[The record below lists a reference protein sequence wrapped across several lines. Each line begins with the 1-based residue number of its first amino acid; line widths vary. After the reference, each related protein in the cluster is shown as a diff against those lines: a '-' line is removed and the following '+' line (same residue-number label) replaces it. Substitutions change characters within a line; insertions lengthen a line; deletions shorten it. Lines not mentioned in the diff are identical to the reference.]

1 MKNII
6 AFFVR
11 YKVWTNVLLFST
23 LLFGLLFFLNMK
35 YSFFPETRPDF
46 INVQVAY
53 PGASPEEVEEGV
65 VLKIEESI
73 DGLEGIER
81 VTSVSR
87 ENFGTVTVEIT
98 AEADMDNVLRD
109 VKNSVDRIN
118 SFPIGSEK
126 PVIFEQKFRSR
137 ALSIVLYGKTDLY
150 NLKYYGERM
159 RDELL
164 ATPEISQVAI
174 EGVPRL
180 EFSLEVSEADLRRY
194 NLSFS
199 EVAAAVGAE
208 NINLSGGKIDTKD
221 EEILI
226 RANARE
232 YFARELANLVV
243 RGNDDGTIIYLKD
256 VAQLKERWEDVPD
269 KSYFND
275 RTAVVI
281 NIDKTREEDILAVAE
296 AAKNIVSEFNAE
308 HREVQAEVLDDNTV
322 SLRQRLSLL
331 INNGLIGL
339 LLVIISLGFF
349 LNLRLSFWVS
359 VGIPF
364 SFGGMFIIAGLAGI
378 TINVISLFGMI
389 VVVGILVDDAIVV
402 GENIYAHYERGKPA
416 LKAAI
421 DGTIEMVGPV
431 TTSIATTIVA
441 FLPFFFLDG
450 FLGKF
455 IWHMAL
461 VVIATLGFSLL
472 EAFTILPAHLAHSKG
487 LHPHTQDNPIRQRI
501 DGFITWLTNDVYGRS
516 LHFALRHKWL
526 TVVTPV
532 AAVMITLGLLRGGLI
547 GVTFF
552 PFIDGDTLPVNLTLV
567 AGRQE
572 ADTDSLLRHIEQ
584 KALILNDSLKAERP
598 DGKDVVIG
606 VKRDIGSN
614 DFGEQGSHT
623 GRLTLLLLPGEER
636 NMDTPLIANRLRD
649 MVGAIPEAQK
659 LTYGR
664 IGFFGKPVSVSLL
677 GNNLDQL
684 TKARDLLVAQLEDF
698 PSLKDVTDS
707 EQEGRREIDIRLK
720 PRAYALGLTLRD
732 IASQVRQGFFGQEV
746 QRIQRGRDEI
756 RVWVRY
762 TEEDRSALG
771 FIDRMRIRTPDGAEY
786 PFSELAEY
794 DIARGIISINRL
806 ENQREI
812 KVEANLTD
820 FEADLP
826 PILDDI
832 RDNVLPGV
840 LAQVSGV
847 RASFE
852 GQSRNQ
858 EKTMRSMRT
867 AFSVAMIVMFI
878 LVILVFRSY
887 AQAAIV
893 FGIIPLGIL
902 GSVWGHGIHG
912 IQLNT
917 LSIYGIIALA
927 GIIIND
933 SIVFVD
939 QINRNLR
946 DGMKILDAVHTAGVS
961 RLRPILLTTLTTSL
975 GLAPLILETSRQA
988 QFLIPMA
995 VSVAYGLAFGT
1006 FILLM
1011 VLPSSFLILNKFR
1024 VLFARH
1030 ILRKSDVTPE
1040 AVEPALQEIV
1050 YASKQED
1057 VR

>member
-1 MKNII
+1 MKSVI

-11 YKVWTNVLLFST
+11 YKVWTNVLMFSIM
-23 LLFGLLFFLNMK
+23 LFGFLFFLNMN

-98 AEADMDNVLRD
+98 AEADMDAVLRD
-109 VKNSVDRIN
+109 VKNAVDRIN
-118 SFPIGSEK
+118 SFPLGSEK

-137 ALSIVLYGKTDLY
+137 ALSIVLSGSTDLY

-164 ATPEISQVAI
+164 ATPQISQVAI

-180 EFSLEVSEADLRRY
+180 EFSIELSEDDLRRY
-194 NLSFS
+194 GLSFR
-199 EVAAAVGAE
+199 EVADAIGAE
-208 NINLSGGKIDTKD
+208 NINLSGGKIDTRD

-232 YFARELANLVV
+232 YHARELANLVV
-243 RGNDDGTIIYLKD
+243 RGNSDGTIILLKD
-256 VAQLKERWEDVPD
+256 IATIRERWEDVPD
-269 KSYFND
+269 KSYLNGQA
-275 RTAVVI
+275 AVVI
-281 NIDKTREEDILAVAE
+281 NIDKTREEDIIAVAE
-296 AAKNIVSEFNAE
+296 AAKDIVDRFNAE
-308 HREVQAEVLDDNTV
+308 HAEVQALVLDDNTV

-339 LLVIISLGFF
+339 GLVIITLGFF

-416 LKAAI
+416 LRAAI

-461 VVIATLGFSLL
+461 VVIATLLFSLV
-472 EAFTILPAHLAHSKG
+472 EAYFILPSHLAHSKG
-487 LHPHTQDNPIRQRI
+487 LHPHSQDKPLRKRI
-501 DGFITWLTNDVYGRS
+501 DGFISWLTVDVYGRS
-516 LHFALRHKWL
+516 LRFALHHKWI
-526 TVVTPV
+526 TIVTPV
-532 AAVMITLGLLRGGLI
+532 AAVFITVGLLRGGLI

-552 PFIDGDTLPVNLTLV
+552 PFIDGDTMPVNLSLV

-572 ADTDSLLRHIEQ
+572 ADTDSLLRRIEKTAWQ
-584 KALILNDSLKAERP
+584 LNDSLRNERA
-598 DGKDVVIG
+598 DGQDVVIG
-606 VKRDIGSN
+606 IKRDIGSN
-614 DFGEQGSHT
+614 DFGEAGSHT

-636 NMDTPLIANRLRD
+636 NMDTPVIANRLRD
-649 MVGAIPEAQK
+649 MVGNIPEAQK

-664 IGFFGKPVSVSLL
+664 VGFFGKPVSVSLL
-677 GNNLDQL
+677 GNDLAQL
-684 TKARDLLVAQLEDF
+684 TKARDLLVAELDNF

-732 IASQVRQGFFGQEV
+732 VAAQVRQGFFGLEV

-762 TEEDRSALG
+762 TPEDRSALG
-771 FIDRMRIRTPDGAEY
+771 FIDRMRIRLPGGDEY

-812 KVEANLTD
+812 KVEANLAD

-832 RDNVLPGV
+832 RANVLPDV
-840 LAQVSGV
+840 LASVTGV

-858 EKTMRSMRT
+858 EKTSRSMRN
-867 AFSVAMIVMFI
+867 AFSVALLVMFI

-887 AQAAIV
+887 AQAAVV
-893 FGIIPLGIL
+893 FAIIPLGIL
-902 GSVWGHGIHG
+902 GAVWGHGIHG

-917 LSIYGIIALA
+917 LSIYGVIALT

-946 DGMKILDAVHTAGVS
+946 AGQPLFEAVHAAGLS
-961 RLRPILLTTLTTSL
+961 RLRPILLTTLTTSV

-1011 VLPSSFLILNKFR
+1011 VLPASFLVLSKFR
-1024 VLFARH
+1024 VLFAR
-1030 ILRKSDVTPE
+1030 IVRRDSEIRPE
-1040 AVEPALQEIV
+1040 QLEPAVKELQS
-1050 YASKQED
+1050 ASDEEEN
-1057 VR
+1057 R

>member
-1 MKNII
+1 
-6 AFFVR
+6 
-11 YKVWTNVLLFST
+11 
-23 LLFGLLFFLNMK
+23 
-35 YSFFPETRPDF
+35 
-46 INVQVAY
+46 
-53 PGASPEEVEEGV
+53 
-65 VLKIEESI
+65 
-73 DGLEGIER
+73 
-81 VTSVSR
+81 
-87 ENFGTVTVEIT
+87 
-98 AEADMDNVLRD
+98 
-109 VKNSVDRIN
+109 
-118 SFPIGSEK
+118 
-126 PVIFEQKFRSR
+126 
-137 ALSIVLYGKTDLY
+137 
-150 NLKYYGERM
+150 
-159 RDELL
+159 
-164 ATPEISQVAI
+164 
-174 EGVPRL
+174 
-180 EFSLEVSEADLRRY
+180 
-194 NLSFS
+194 
-199 EVAAAVGAE
+199 
-208 NINLSGGKIDTKD
+208 D

-232 YFARELANLVV
+232 YHARELANLIV
-243 RGNDDGTIIYLKD
+243 RGSSDGTIIYLKD
-256 VAQLKERWEDVPD
+256 IATIRERWEDVPD
-269 KSYFND
+269 KSYLNGQA
-275 RTAVVI
+275 AVVI

-296 AAKNIVSEFNAE
+296 TAKDIVARFNAE
-308 HREVQAEVLDDNTV
+308 HDEVQAMVLDDNTV
-322 SLRQRLSLL
+322 SLEQRLSLL

-339 LLVIISLGFF
+339 GLVILTLGFF

-359 VGIPF
+359 IGIPF

-402 GENIYAHYERGKPA
+402 GENIYSHYENGKPA
-416 LKAAI
+416 LRAAI

-441 FLPFFFLDG
+441 FLPFFFLEG

-461 VVIATLGFSLL
+461 VVIATLLFSLV
-472 EAFTILPAHLAHSKG
+472 EAYFILPAHLAHSKG
-487 LHPHTQDNPIRQRI
+487 LHPHTQDSPIRKRI
-501 DGFITWLTNDVYGRS
+501 DRFIAWLTNDVYGKS
-516 LHFALRHKWL
+516 LRFALQHKWI
-526 TVVTPV
+526 TIATPV
-532 AAVMITLGLLRGGLI
+532 AAVLITVGLLRGGLI

-552 PFIDGDTLPVNLTLV
+552 PFIDGDTMPVNLSLV

-572 ADTDSLLRHIEQ
+572 KDTDSLLQRIETRAWQ
-584 KALILNDSLKAERP
+584 LNDSLKAERA
-598 DGKDVVIG
+598 DGEDVVIG
-606 VKRDIGSN
+606 IKRDIGTN
-614 DFGEQGSHT
+614 DFGEAGSHT

-636 NMDTPLIANRLRD
+636 NMDTPVIANRLRD
-649 MVGAIPEAQK
+649 MVGTIPEAQK

-677 GNNLDQL
+677 GNDLSQL
-684 TKARDLLVAQLEDF
+684 MKARDLLVAELENF

-720 PRAYALGLTLRD
+720 PRAYALGLSLRD
-732 IASQVRQGFFGQEV
+732 VAAQVRQGFFGLEV

-762 TEEDRSALG
+762 TPEDRSALG
-771 FIDRMRIRTPDGAEY
+771 FIDQMRIRLPDGAEY

-794 DIARGIISINRL
+794 DIARGIITINRL

-812 KVEANLTD
+812 KVEANLAD

-832 RDNVLPGV
+832 RANVLPDV
-840 LAQVSGV
+840 LARVSGV

-858 EKTMRSMRT
+858 EKTTRSMRS
-867 AFSVAMIVMFI
+867 AFSVALLVMFI

-887 AQAAIV
+887 AQAFVV

-902 GSVWGHGIHG
+902 GAVWGHGIHG

-917 LSIYGIIALA
+917 LSIYGVIALT

-933 SIVFVD
+933 SIVLVD

-946 DGMKILDAVHTAGVS
+946 AGRPLFEAVHEAGLS
-961 RLRPILLTTLTTSL
+961 RLRPILLTTLTTSV

-1011 VLPSSFLILNKFR
+1011 VLPASFLILNKFR
-1024 VLFARH
+1024 VLHARF
-1030 ILRKSDVTPE
+1030 ILRNTEVTAE
-1040 AVEPALQEIV
+1040 ELEPAVKELAVPAPEEQ
-1050 YASKQED
+1050 S
-1057 VR
+1057 R